1 MKLMNKKM
9 TKLLLIGTLCTMAVA
24 GLAGCGNSGQ
34 TGGKQ
39 FLTIATGGTTGT
51 YYPLG
56 GVLAE
61 IFNKDIPN
69 MNANAVSSGGSVAN
83 INMLKKGDADL
94 AIAQNDI
101 VSYAYNGTEMFEGK
115 KVDTIRGIATLYPET
130 IQIIT
135 LQDSP
140 ITSVADLK
148 GKKVAVGAVGS
159 GAEANA
165 RQILA
170 VYGLS
175 YDDVDEKYLSFGE
188 AASALKD
195 KNIDAAFITAGAP
208 TAAVQDI
215 AATRSVKLIG
225 LDEAHIDKLT
235 AAYPFYTKM
244 EVPADTYTGFD
255 KNINTVAVKAM
266 LVASNKVNN
275 NLGYEITKAIFTNI
289 DKLRASHAVGKY
301 ISVETATDAMPIPL
315 NEGAEKYYNEVK
327 K

>member
-1 MKLMNKKM
+1 MKLINKKM

-34 TGGKQ
+34 AGGKQ

-56 GVLAE
+56 GVLAD
-61 IFNKDIPN
+61 IFNKDIAN

-130 IQIIT
+130 VQIIT
-135 LQDSP
+135 LQDNP
-140 ITSVADLK
+140 IMSVADLK

-170 VYGLS
+170 IYGLS

-225 LDEAHIDKLT
+225 LDDAHIDKLT

-244 EVPADTYTGFD
+244 EVPADTYTGF
-255 KNINTVAVKAM
+255 NQNVNTVAVKAM
-266 LVASNKVNN
+266 LVASDKVNN
-275 NLGYEITKAIFTNI
+275 NLGYEIAKAIFTNI